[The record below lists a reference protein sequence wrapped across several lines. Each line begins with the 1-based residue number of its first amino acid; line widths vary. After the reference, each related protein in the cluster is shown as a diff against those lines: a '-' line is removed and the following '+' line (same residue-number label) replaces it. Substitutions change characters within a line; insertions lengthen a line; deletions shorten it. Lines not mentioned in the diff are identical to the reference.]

1 MFDDYSY
8 KFKKEEVLVYLRKS
22 RSDDVTMTVEEV
34 LAKHETILNEWS
46 VRYMGGTV
54 PEVNIYREIA
64 SGETIKDRPEIQ
76 KLLKAIESPAISAVL
91 VVEVQRLSR
100 GDLEDCGR
108 LIKLFWHTDTMI
120 ITPQKIYDLN
130 NEFDRDMFERE
141 LKRGNEFLEYQK
153 KIMNRGRL
161 LSVSQG
167 NYIGSIPPYGYE
179 KTTIRD
185 GKRKCP
191 TLKIKEDEA
200 NIVRIIFDMYVNKNM
215 GYKKIADYLDENG
228 VTPPKGE
235 RWSPNAIKDI
245 LINIHY
251 IGKVKWNRR
260 KTEIHVEDSL
270 FISSRPRH
278 DDYLT
283 YDGKH
288 EPIIPEDLF
297 NAAVEKRGRNP
308 RAKTATQIRNPFAGL
323 VYCQCGRAMTYRT
336 YTKDGKNRSAPRLL
350 CDNQTYC
357 NTCSCTYPEF
367 EILVCEVL
375 KKSIEDFKI
384 ALAENNADE
393 CTMHR
398 QLISSLKIKLEK
410 VKAKELLQWEKYTA
424 PDSFMPEHIFKK
436 LNEQVTRE
444 KKELKN
450 ALANAYAS
458 APTPEDY
465 QEKIDRFSSALAAL
479 KDDNISCREKNIL
492 LKSCINRITYD
503 REKFYMPDGRVHRR
517 KGGRINLEFDL
528 RI

>member
-8 KFKKEEVLVYLRKS
+8 QFQKEEVLVYLRKS
-22 RSDDVTMTVEEV
+22 RSDDDTMTVDEV
-34 LAKHETILNEWS
+34 LAKHEAILNEWS
-46 VRYMGGTV
+46 VSNMGGTV
-54 PEVNIYREIA
+54 PEANIYREIA

-76 KLLKAIESPAISAVL
+76 KILKAIESPAVSAVL

-108 LIKLFWHTDTMI
+108 LIKLFWHTGTMI

-153 KIMNRGRL
+153 KIMSRGRL

-167 NYIGSIPPYGYE
+167 NYLGSIPPYGYE
-179 KTTIRD
+179 KTIVRD

-200 NIVRIIFDMYVNKNM
+200 NIVRIIYDLYVNKNM
-215 GYKKIADYLDENG
+215 GCFNIAHYLDDNG

-235 RWSPNAIKDI
+235 RWSPAAIKDI
-245 LINIHY
+245 LANVHY

-260 KTEIHVEDSL
+260 KTIIYVEDSN
-270 FISSRPRH
+270 FISSRPRN
-278 DDYLT
+278 DDYLI

-288 EPIIPEDLF
+288 EPIISDELF
-297 NAAVEKRGRNP
+297 NAAAERFGKNP
-308 RAKTATQIRNPFAGL
+308 RSKKNTKIRNPFAGL

-336 YTKDGKNRSAPRLL
+336 YTKDGNPRSTPRLL
-350 CDNQTYC
+350 CDNQSYC

-367 EILVCEVL
+367 EIIVCDVL

-384 ALAENNADE
+384 ALAKDNRDE
-393 CTMHR
+393 CAMHE
-398 QLISSLKIKLEK
+398 QLIESLKMKLEN
-410 VKAKELLQWEKYTA
+410 VKKKELMQWEKYTA

-450 ALANAYAS
+450 ALANAYAT
-458 APTPEDY
+458 APAPEDY
-465 QEKIDRFSSALAAL
+465 QEKIDRFTNALNAL
-479 KDDNISCREKNIL
+479 KDGSISGEEKNTL

-503 REKFYMPDGRVHRR
+503 RDKFYMPDGSVHKR
-517 KGGRINLEFDL
+517 KGGRINLECDL